1 MHKFPDIFNYIIEN
15 NVKGV
20 LIDFDDTIYKFT
32 PVTKQA
38 IIDCSEHFIA
48 NHHDIT
54 ITAEQFVKK
63 YRDHRNALFAQ
74 HPTDVIFHSRFLIF
88 QALFS
93 ELGLANA
100 YVHAHEY
107 EKIHWQ
113 IFVNL
118 CQPDPHAVNFL
129 KKCQNNQIAVCLL
142 TNMEREPQIQKLQK
156 MKIIQYIPYFAC
168 SQDVGIE
175 KPASQIFEYALNKLN
190 LQKNQVIM
198 VGDSTDHDIAGA
210 ENLGIQSFLVDL
222 YN

>member
-20 LIDFDDTIYKFT
+20 LIDFDDTLYPFA

-38 IIDCSEHFIA
+38 IIDCAKHFIA
-48 NHHDIT
+48 NHPEIT
-54 ITAEQFVKK
+54 ITVEQFVKK
-63 YRDHRNALFAQ
+63 YKDHRNALLEK
-74 HPTDVIFHSRFLIF
+74 HPTDVLFHSRFLNF

-93 ELGLANA
+93 KLGLDNA

-113 IFVNL
+113 IFINL
-118 CQPDPHAVNFL
+118 CKPDPHAVNFI
-129 KKCQNNQIAVCLL
+129 KKCQDNQIAVCLL

-156 MKIIQYIPYFAC
+156 MKIIQYLPYFVC

-175 KPASQIFEYALNKLN
+175 KPAPEIFEYALNKLK
-190 LQKNQVIM
+190 LTKEQVIM
-198 VGDSTDHDIAGA
+198 VGDSQDHDIAGA
-210 ENLGIQSFLVDL
+210 ENLGIKGFLVNL